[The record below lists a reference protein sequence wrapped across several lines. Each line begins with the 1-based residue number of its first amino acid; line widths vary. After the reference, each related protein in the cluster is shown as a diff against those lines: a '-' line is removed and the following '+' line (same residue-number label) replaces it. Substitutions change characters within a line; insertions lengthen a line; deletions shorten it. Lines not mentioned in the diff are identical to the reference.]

1 MGAKASKVGPATAP
15 TPKSSTDKAVG
26 GMTMSAFEEEVKKM
40 GLDDRIPQQRLR
52 LLFKFFDTDESGV
65 IDPAELQNGIN
76 LLTRLL
82 ERASEGSVEAHASPE
97 VLHSPE
103 GVLELLSKRPKRSG
117 KWFVCHQDKL
127 SSIKYEE
134 VCDIYEEFLKHHPNG
149 GAATAGFVAV
159 RLSDGQIEKQ
169 RDLIRISSYRWKEV
183 KGVGPNSAL
192 EPRIPSNYLW
202 FLEHIRERGQIL
214 CVQHWN

>member
-1 MGAKASKVGPATAP
+1 MGAKASKVGPATP
-15 TPKSSTDKAVG
+15 TSTDKAVG
-26 GMTMSAFEEEVKKM
+26 GLTMSAFEEEVKKM
-40 GLDDRIPQQRLR
+40 GLDDRIPQQRLW

-82 ERASEGSVEAHASPE
+82 ERASDGSVEAHASPE

-103 GVLELLSKRPKRSG
+103 GVLELLGKRPKRSG

-127 SSIKYEE
+127 SSINYEE

-169 RDLIRISSYRWKEV
+169 RDLIRISSYRWKDV

-192 EPRIPSNYLW
+192 EPNIPSNYLW

-214 CVQHWN
+214 CVQH